1 MIAFLIAFFLTT
13 AISTTQPKTA
23 RHTVDDII
31 LLLQS
36 GAGHDY
42 IGEPVSQLEHALQC
56 AQLARNDQADEQTII
71 AALLHD
77 VGHLLQSD
85 MQMGEYGVKY
95 HETLGAHYALDC
107 GLPQK
112 VASLIE
118 GHVQAKRYL
127 TYKNPDYFN
136 KLSYASLQTLA
147 FQCGPMSQEEAEV
160 FERDPLFK
168 EKLQMRSWDEQA
180 KRVGWQVTPLEDYR
194 EMLLRNVSIKN
205 L

>member
-1 MIAFLIAFFLTT
+1 MAIFFITLFFTLTC
-13 AISTTQPKTA
+13 TTIQPKTA
-23 RHTVDDII
+23 HHTVDDII

-56 AQLARNDQADEQTII
+56 AQLARNDNADEETII

-77 VGHLLQSD
+77 IGHLLQSD

-95 HETLGAHYALDC
+95 HELLGAQYALKC
-107 GLPQK
+107 GFSQK

-136 KLSYASLQTLA
+136 NLSYASLQTLA
-147 FQCGPMSQEEAEV
+147 FQGGPMAQEEAEA
-160 FERDPLFK
+160 FEKDPLF
-168 EKLQMRSWDEQA
+168 EQKLQMRRWDEQA
-180 KRVGWQVTPLEDYR
+180 KRVGWVVTPLEDYR
-194 EMLLRNVSIKN
+194 EMLLRNA